1 MSWKSFR
8 EGGKSIFGSGKNKG
22 AGFFGAP
29 LLGQGPMGEIRG
41 NKKDW
46 FHFLHPLEKIDE
58 MPKESKPRESPVLDD
73 DEKRMKFEK
82 EEQKRRAKYGRVS
95 TMLSENSTLG

>member
-1 MSWKSFR
+1 MSWKSFKSGYEGVYGT
-8 EGGKSIFGSGKNKG
+8 EGG
-22 AGFFGAP
+22 GFWSKTGRFAKTGG
-29 LLGQGPMGEIRG
+29 LPMKG

-58 MPKESKPRESPVLDD
+58 MPEESKPREAPVLDD
-73 DEKRMKFEK
+73 DQKRMNFEK
-82 EEQKRRAKYGRVS
+82 EEQKRRAKVGRVS

>member
-1 MSWKSFR
+1 MSWKSFK
-8 EGGKSIFGSGKNKG
+8 EGAKKVANLK
-22 AGFFGAP
+22 
-29 LLGQGPMGEIRG
+29 G

-46 FHFLHPLEKIDE
+46 FHFLHPLEKIEE
-58 MPKESKPRESPVLDD
+58 MPKESKPREVPVLDD
-73 DEKRMKFEK
+73 DEKRMRFEK

>member
-1 MSWKSFR
+1 MSWKSFK
-8 EGGKSIFGSGKNKG
+8 EGAKKVANLK
-22 AGFFGAP
+22 
-29 LLGQGPMGEIRG
+29 G

-46 FHFLHPLEKIDE
+46 FHFLHPIEKIEE
-58 MPKESKPRESPVLDD
+58 MPKESKPREAPVLDD
-73 DEKRMKFEK
+73 DERRMKFEK